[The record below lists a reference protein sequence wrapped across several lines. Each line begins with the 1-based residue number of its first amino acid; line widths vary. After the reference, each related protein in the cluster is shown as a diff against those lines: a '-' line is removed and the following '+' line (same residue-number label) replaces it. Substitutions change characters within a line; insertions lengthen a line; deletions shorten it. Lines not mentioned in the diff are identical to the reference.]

1 MRVRLKSV
9 DEHLREKSKNPRF
22 KELMELEEEKA
33 RIASLIVKYRAD
45 HHLNQGQLA
54 KKVGVTQQYISKIEE
69 GDFSNLAT
77 LHKILWALGYHV
89 GLRAFPLDSSA
100 KRALQKAA

>member
-1 MRVRLKSV
+1 MKVKLRSV
-9 DEHLREKSKNPRF
+9 SEHLKEKTKDPHFRE
-22 KELMELEEEKA
+22 LVELEEEKA
-33 RIASLIVKYRAD
+33 KIASLIVRYRAD

-77 LHKILWALGYHV
+77 VWRVLRALGYRISI
-89 GLRAFPLDSSA
+89 RAV
-100 KRALQKAA
+100 QQAA